1 MKDELLHIFK
11 NKPLPSKKKEYIP
24 YLAADWDALA
34 LEQGYTRETMMALL
48 PRILKLP
55 EVEAYF
61 YKRLD
66 NLVKNPKPGD
76 LPYKIKNIYMSFG
89 AQDSDRPELQVVD
102 LYSKKY
108 KCVTYDWF
116 KGNLSAAM
124 NDDADIRAWMDDTSE
139 DVKFLFVCFCFTTLE
154 TGKSKARL
162 LEDKRLSVI
171 LDACEEKQNATTT
184 IHSPA
189 ILITDVHGMTQIA
202 KEIEVR
208 KRRPNCSAWDYH
220 VVHYVPQPDDEFPPC
235 DISAQVI
242 VYVVFIFGRT
252 GRARRGDF
260 DFFFERDRRFRD
272 RLSAVYSAVDCSD
285 ETVDRQWR
293 IQGIASLNLSTASA
307 MFRCFLKKD
316 ILLINLHG
324 GPNITYVG
332 LVSSQ
337 IPSQF
342 NSLD

>member
-1 MKDELLHIFK
+1 
-11 NKPLPSKKKEYIP
+11 
-24 YLAADWDALA
+24 
-34 LEQGYTRETMMALL
+34 MALL

-55 EVEAYF
+55 EGEAYF
-61 YKRLD
+61 NKRLD

-76 LPYKIKNIYMSFG
+76 LPDNIKSVYMSFG
-89 AQDSDRPELQVVD
+89 AQDSDRPELQAVD

-124 NDDADIRAWMDDTSE
+124 KDDADVRAWMHDNSE
-139 DVKFLFVCFCFTTLE
+139 DVRFLFVCFCFATLE
-154 TGKSKARL
+154 PGKTKARL

-171 LDACEEKQNATTT
+171 LDACEEKKSGTTT

-208 KRRPNCSAWDYH
+208 KRRSNCSAWDYH
-220 VVHYVPQPDDEFPPC
+220 VVHYLPQPDDEFPPC
-235 DISAQVI
+235 EISTQVI
-242 VYVVFIFGRT
+242 VYAVFIFGRS
-252 GRARRGDF
+252 GRGRRADF
-260 DFFFERDRRFRD
+260 DFFFERDRGKRD
-272 RLSAVYSAVDCSD
+272 RLSAVYSAVDSSD

-332 LVSSQ
+332 LVCSQ
-337 IPSQF
+337 IPSRF
-342 NSLD
+342 NSSDLYYLASSMLKISACSWGDRPIYVETICH

>member
-1 MKDELLHIFK
+1 
-11 NKPLPSKKKEYIP
+11 
-24 YLAADWDALA
+24 
-34 LEQGYTRETMMALL
+34 
-48 PRILKLP
+48 
-55 EVEAYF
+55 
-61 YKRLD
+61 
-66 NLVKNPKPGD
+66 
-76 LPYKIKNIYMSFG
+76 
-89 AQDSDRPELQVVD
+89 
-102 LYSKKY
+102 
-108 KCVTYDWF
+108 
-116 KGNLSAAM
+116 M
-124 NDDADIRAWMDDTSE
+124 NDDADVRAWMDDTSE
-139 DVKFLFVCFCFTTLE
+139 DVKFLFVCFCFTTVE
-154 TGKSKARL
+154 TGKTKARL

-171 LDACEEKQNATTT
+171 LDACEEKQSATTT

-208 KRRPNCSAWDYH
+208 KRRSNCTAWDYH
-220 VVHYVPQPDDEFPPC
+220 VVHYLPQPDDEFPRC

-252 GRARRGDF
+252 GRGRRGDF
-260 DFFFERDRRFRD
+260 HFFFERDRGFWD
-272 RLSAVYSAVDCSD
+272 RISVVYSAVDSSD

-307 MFRCFLKKD
+307 MFKCFLKKD

-337 IPSQF
+337 IPSRF
-342 NSLD
+342 NSSDLYYLAPSMLKYLPVDGEIAPSMLRIFVSGSGD